1 MWQFVGFYGYFFSSH
16 SNICTDGPVRQR
28 VALRYSLEL
37 LLCLKKKKSNPN
49 YKSRHICVQIYR
61 YSLRFYGTEYNNSL
75 AAVGK

>member
-37 LLCLKKKKSNPN
+37 LLCLKKKSLILIINLDT
-49 YKSRHICVQIYR
+49 YVSRFIDIVYVFMGQSTIIH
-61 YSLRFYGTEYNNSL
+61 
-75 AAVGK
+75 